1 MNIQSMKDLL
11 REEKYHADSLLGIET
26 EDLGEENLEHNP
38 YSPNDIRINQRIF
51 TIYQIQHMIETGKL
65 FLTPDFQ
72 RNLVW
77 DLRRKSLLIESIM
90 LGIPISSFYFQE
102 DYEGNKIVID
112 GLQRLS
118 TISQFLNNEFA
129 LKELQYLNYNGYCY
143 SDLPQKYVNKIEDTQ
158 LVAYVLD
165 STCHEL
171 SKFDVFRRVN
181 TGGMPL
187 NSQEIRNSMAADG
200 TRSLLKA
207 MSRSQEFQKATRGRV
222 KDIRMDA
229 QELCLRFIT
238 FYTRYD
244 FETGCIRDLGPL
256 AKMMDQAI
264 LDLNQMSESNQ
275 KLYLAAFRRSMTNCH
290 ALLGDKAFS
299 KKSACHI
306 INKPLF
312 TAWSVVMASYHGTS
326 AYLEEAR
333 PRIVRLQQSYFDDGP
348 YFSAITSSTTTA
360 QHIILQFEAVKKILE
375 EL

>member
-11 REEKYHADSLLGIET
+11 QEEKYHADSLLGIET

-222 KDIRMDA
+222 KDIRMDVRVQSEA
-229 QELCLRFIT
+229 VS
-238 FYTRYD
+238 
-244 FETGCIRDLGPL
+244 GCIPKEHD
-256 AKMMDQAI
+256 
-264 LDLNQMSESNQ
+264 
-275 KLYLAAFRRSMTNCH
+275 KLPC
-290 ALLGDKAFS
+290 
-299 KKSACHI
+299 
-306 INKPLF
+306 
-312 TAWSVVMASYHGTS
+312 ASW
-326 AYLEEAR
+326 
-333 PRIVRLQQSYFDDGP
+333 
-348 YFSAITSSTTTA
+348 
-360 QHIILQFEAVKKILE
+360 
-375 EL
+375 